1 MRGWRVGTISMG
13 LLLILMGSLL
23 LFGQINDISSIELIF
38 KWWPAVLIMLGIEIL
53 LYVFLSRKEQ
63 LAVKYDGFSIFI
75 IMLIIF
81 STLVA
86 YGIKF
91 LFDYEILIR

>member
-1 MRGWRVGTISMG
+1 MRGFRVGTISMG
-13 LLLILMGSLL
+13 LLLILMGCLL

-38 KWWPAVLIMLGIEIL
+38 NWWPAVLIMLGIEIL

-63 LAVKYDGFSIFI
+63 LIVKYDGFSIFI

-91 LFDYEILIR
+91 LIDYELLR